1 MRFILG
7 IALIYGFVAQFA
19 TSGSHFRLF
28 DTRKTIIFMGRAPSG
43 CESACNNSILCIS
56 QFHLRPAPPGLLRG
70 ICPPC
75 QSRGWGICKFCT
87 ARGPGTCQSP
97 GHSRAFDTHAVSYQ
111 NITTQKVL
119 LEKNRLAYLSRTGI
133 NCRGL

>member
-43 CESACNNSILCIS
+43 CVESACNNSILCIS
-56 QFHLRPAPPGLLRG
+56 QFHLRPAPP
-70 ICPPC
+70 PPGYC
-75 QSRGWGICKFCT
+75 GAFTRLV
-87 ARGPGTCQSP
+87 SP
-97 GHSRAFDTHAVSYQ
+97 GGGAFANFALPGGRALA
-111 NITTQKVL
+111 NPRAIPEL
-119 LEKNRLAYLSRTGI
+119 LTRTRFPI
-133 NCRGL
+133 RI